1 MRLRKVR
8 ATATAAF
15 ALAAT
20 TSLCAP
26 TEEYLADGDILVTF
40 TESGE
45 YVPKCSGTAEILVVA
60 GGGGGSV
67 EGPLGAIL
75 SSGAGGGGG
84 GVLHVEG
91 ISIEKGVGINAVVG
105 AGGAGQ
111 LQRGGARLLSHGNQ
125 CGTEF
130 ITCNILLTHHSN
142 PFIFADVI

>member
-8 ATATAAF
+8 AAATAAF

-45 YVPKCSGTAEILVVA
+45 YVPICSGTAEILVVA

-67 EGPLGAIL
+67 EGNLGSVL

-84 GVLHVEG
+84 GVLNVKS
-91 ISIEKGVGINAVVG
+91 ISIEKGVGFNAVVG
-105 AGGAGQ
+105 AGGALTGYA
-111 LQRGGARLLSHGNQ
+111 GGVDRKLELLKL
-125 CGTEF
+125 EKAE
-130 ITCNILLTHHSN
+130 IVLR
-142 PFIFADVI
+142 